1 MHKYLWVLILINT
14 TILANDSTGY
24 VSTGGVKYLKNKDI
38 QMYSEDLFISKK
50 QIKVDY
56 QFKNL
61 SNKDIT
67 ETIIFPLPK
76 IENYFESD
84 FADTE
89 KLLKS
94 FKVQVSGKSIQPK
107 MHVRTFI
114 QIDDQSKPIDLTT
127 EFQHCGFTEKEMLN
141 PWNREDDQYDIFE
154 EKLKKC
160 PLPALQKVLA
170 RHQDEP
176 IRWWSQVIYS
186 WPQTF
191 KANAVTKVQHQYV
204 PLVGGSVALYAPE
217 DSKTYC
223 MDQNFQAGLKKAKS
237 QNAAYSALGY
247 ILTTGANWAKPIQNF
262 KLTIERD
269 SNELVSFCWLGRVKK
284 ISATQFQMIEKNFI
298 PQQDLDIIFVQKF

>member
-24 VSTGGVKYLKNKDI
+24 VSTGGVQYLKNKDI

-127 EFQHCGFTEKEMLN
+127 EFQHCGFTES
-141 PWNREDDQYDIFE
+141 
-154 EKLKKC
+154 
-160 PLPALQKVLA
+160 A
-170 RHQDEP
+170 R
-176 IRWWSQVIYS
+176 
-186 WPQTF
+186 
-191 KANAVTKVQHQYV
+191 
-204 PLVGGSVALYAPE
+204 L
-217 DSKTYC
+217 
-223 MDQNFQAGLKKAKS
+223 
-237 QNAAYSALGY
+237 
-247 ILTTGANWAKPIQNF
+247 
-262 KLTIERD
+262 
-269 SNELVSFCWLGRVKK
+269 
-284 ISATQFQMIEKNFI
+284 
-298 PQQDLDIIFVQKF
+298 